1 MSDDIRNNET
11 YIYKTIEN
19 ILIFNLKFIFC
30 MHIEFNNRCYWCIK
44 GWLNYLFFLDAKL
57 KNGDYEM

>member
-1 MSDDIRNNET
+1 MP
-11 YIYKTIEN
+11 
-19 ILIFNLKFIFC
+19 
-30 MHIEFNNRCYWCIK
+30 IEFNDRCYWYIK